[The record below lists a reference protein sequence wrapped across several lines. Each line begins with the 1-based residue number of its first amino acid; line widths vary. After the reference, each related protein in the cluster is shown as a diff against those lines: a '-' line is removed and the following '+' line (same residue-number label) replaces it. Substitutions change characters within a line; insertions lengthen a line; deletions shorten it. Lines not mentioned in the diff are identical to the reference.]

1 MVHDVPESV
10 IHSYLT
16 FGNGVADRAIAPPTR
31 ARAANRRTTGW
42 LVVKAIAMFTVA
54 VVGSLGAAALEL
66 GGVEPDRLCGLVV
79 PSVSCFFFN
88 LQHLLTSWLL
98 LSQWVQ
104 CFFPFSFSFSFLLS
118 FVFLEA
124 LAKKA
129 VAPIPNSRTWRCSSA
144 KICTFSSIG
153 RGSMIEFANTVF
165 RALREFGS
173 VDMITAAMML
183 SPSFDPR
190 FRTARTDLRSE
201 FIWGSSGSESVKVLL
216 KISSRYCIF
225 LWMPLPS

>member
-16 FGNGVADRAIAPPTR
+16 FSNGVADRAIAPPTR
-31 ARAANRRTTGW
+31 ARAANRWTTGW
-42 LVVKAIAMFTVA
+42 LVDKAIATFAVV
-54 VVGSLGAAALEL
+54 VVGSLGTAALEL
-66 GGVEPDRLCGLVV
+66 GRVEPDGLCGLVV
-79 PSVSCFFFN
+79 PPVSCSFFN
-88 LQHLLTSWLL
+88 FQHSLTSWLL

-129 VAPIPNSRTWRCSSA
+129 VAPIPNSQTWRCSSA

-173 VDMITAAMML
+173 VDMIAAAMM
-183 SPSFDPR
+183 SP
-190 FRTARTDLRSE
+190 
-201 FIWGSSGSESVKVLL
+201 
-216 KISSRYCIF
+216 
-225 LWMPLPS
+225 PLCEKHDE